1 MLYDKLKKYAESEV
15 YPFHMPGH
23 KRQDIYGD
31 GIIPYNIDL
40 TEIYDF
46 DNLHSPNGCIKE
58 IEEKAAQIYGVNNAF
73 LLVNGATGGILSAV
87 RAMSHR
93 GDRVLI
99 ARNCHKSVYNAA
111 ELLELKA
118 EYIFPNQAESD
129 VKHQFYGSV
138 NPNDIENKLRDFPD
152 TKLVIITSPTYEG
165 ICSDIKAISDI
176 CRNHGAKLLVDEA
189 HGAHFPFHDDFPSSA
204 IYQGADAVV
213 ISLHKTLPSL
223 TQTALLLTND
233 GELEKKL
240 RSNLAVFETSSPSY
254 VLMAS
259 IENCLRF
266 LENSKEAFLKYID
279 NLNLFYNRIKTLKK
293 LNVFNCENRDIGKLV
308 ILTEKTNLTG
318 HQLANILRNEYKIE
332 TEMSSVD
339 YVIAM
344 TSVCDTESGFER
356 LYNALTEIDSKCS
369 INKFDTP
376 NLIFEA
382 PERKLFAYEC
392 QDCKST
398 LTDFKSAV
406 GKVSL
411 EYIYAYPPGIPLI
424 VPGEVLSQEIYD
436 NIMYQLK
443 SGVDISSSDK
453 NFPQKLSVAEL

>member
-73 LLVNGATGGILSAV
+73 LLVNGATGGIISAV
-87 RAMSHR
+87 RAMSR
-93 GDRVLI
+93 QGDRVLI

-189 HGAHFPFHDDFPSSA
+189 HGAHFPFHEAFPSSA

-233 GELEKKL
+233 GELAKKL
-240 RSNLAVFETSSPSY
+240 RSNLAVFET
-254 VLMAS
+254 
-259 IENCLRF
+259 
-266 LENSKEAFLKYID
+266 
-279 NLNLFYNRIKTLKK
+279 LKK
-293 LNVFNCENRDIGKLV
+293 LNVFKCENRDIGKLV
-308 ILTEKTNLTG
+308 ILTENTNLTG

-344 TSVCDTESGFER
+344 TSVCDTESGFEC